1 MRTSFENGTVTEM
14 IYNGYVVTMN
24 DLKCFVIRKESN
36 NFLILETSC
45 NEDIDWVR
53 NYIDAISKKKIN

>member
-1 MRTSFENGTVTEM
+1 MRTAFENGIVTEM
-14 IYNGYVVTMN
+14 TYQGYIITMN

-45 NEDIDWVR
+45 NESIEWVR
-53 NYIDAISKKKIN
+53 NYIDKLNN